1 MSRMDTMW
9 RKVHSPTSDKKK
21 YLPHLQVS
29 QTTCGAPSHVLRWA
43 LTNYRKI
50 VTHEKQL
57 KVQGTNNGKYKKI
70 MNHCYTQH
78 R

>member
-1 MSRMDTMW
+1 MRRMDTMW
-9 RKVHSPTSDKKK
+9 RKVRSPTPDKKK
-21 YLPHLQVS
+21 NLPHLWVS
-29 QTTCGAPSHVLRWA
+29 QTTRGAPSHVLRWA

-50 VTHEKQL
+50 VAQEKQL
-57 KVQGTNNGKYKKI
+57 NVQGTNNETYKKI